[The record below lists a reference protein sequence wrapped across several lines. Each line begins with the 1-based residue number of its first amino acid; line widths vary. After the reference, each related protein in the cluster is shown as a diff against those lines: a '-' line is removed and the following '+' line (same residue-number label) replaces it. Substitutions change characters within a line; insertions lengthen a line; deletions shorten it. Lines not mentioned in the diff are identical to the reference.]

1 VGRDDP
7 ARRNAEDDLRERSFT
22 REQTLT
28 ASIGIGGGEG
38 AAGASDL
45 CKLLECL
52 AGGRVLGPEAMEALR
67 VRGVDVKAL
76 LECLRQQCDPVIRK
90 G

>member
-1 VGRDDP
+1 
-7 ARRNAEDDLRERSFT
+7 
-22 REQTLT
+22 
-28 ASIGIGGGEG
+28 
-38 AAGASDL
+38 
-45 CKLLECL
+45 
-52 AGGRVLGPEAMEALR
+52 MEALR